1 MANIERMNDKQVP
14 NLDKNECRNI
24 NCLYSIFDNQFFDV
38 SEMLNLGRFYTKE
51 RLPLFEVPLFVYKK

>member
-24 NCLYSIFDNQFFDV
+24 NCLYSIFFDNQFFDV
-38 SEMLNLGRFYTKE
+38 SEMLNLGRFYTKRE
-51 RLPLFEVPLFVYKK
+51 AAFI